1 MMGRTTL
8 TLLHSFVKSYLHFEF
23 IINGNHRKKNVE
35 NVTKKLQEI
44 EDDLKLKLAHDIWQ
58 NREVEYKEHIAS
70 DEIQMRNVTKKNY

>member
-1 MMGRTTL
+1 MATT
-8 TLLHSFVKSYLHFEF
+8 E
-23 IINGNHRKKNVE
+23 KKNVE

-70 DEIQMRNVTKKNY
+70 DEIQMRNVTKKIY